1 MRLLLILPLL
11 TACAHAPAEL
21 EAAKA
26 SVDSHYTYSY
36 RMTSMVTERAR
47 PEDGT
52 ANCTKYALEYLK
64 AVSRGTPIICITPWG
79 EKHRAV
85 VVGDWVLDNRYNM
98 VVPLNGYDCKLI

>member
-1 MRLLLILPLL
+1 MRSLLLLPLL
-11 TACAHAPAEL
+11 ASCATAPAHL
-21 EAAKA
+21 EQAKA
-26 SVDSHYTYSY
+26 SVDSRYTHSY

-47 PEDGT
+47 PDDGT

-64 AVSRGTPIICITPWG
+64 VVPRGTPIICITPQG

-98 VVPLNGYDCKLI
+98 VVPLDGYDCKLI